1 MSYSWDG
8 RPSPYGAP
16 AYGGSGDL
24 DISRVFNDPRFAET
38 VQASVRQVATMSG
51 AFAHSSIDPRAI
63 APVPTLDTFPPRR
76 SVYPGMVIRYRF
88 AHDGIA
94 RQMWWDEAANSG
106 AGAWIAAG
114 APLYNSVLALQNVA
128 TDTVTA
134 LTDSAITVP
143 CPGDYLCVGHA
154 EMLIDTAGGV
164 ARAGAGTSALLP
176 DADTGWADD
185 ALVVGSGSGARLLS
199 VTAADLTVRIYG
211 WSDNP
216 AHTASFRRRRLIVTP
231 IELRPY

>member
-1 MSYSWDG
+1 MSYSWDS
-8 RPSPYGAP
+8 RPRRYGD
-16 AYGGSGDL
+16 SGQVDL
-24 DISRVFNDPRFAET
+24 AAVFNDPRFAET

-51 AFAHSSIDPRAI
+51 AFAHSSIDPRAVQ
-63 APVPTLDTFPPRR
+63 PVPTLDTFPPRNN
-76 SVYPGMVIRYRF
+76 VYPGMVIRYRF

-106 AGAWIAAG
+106 AGAWIVAG
-114 APLYNSVLALQNVA
+114 APLYNSVVANQDVA
-128 TDTVTA
+128 TSTVTA
-134 LTDSAITVP
+134 LTDSEITVP
-143 CPGDYLCVGHA
+143 CAGDYLCVGHTG
-154 EMLIDTAGGV
+154 MLIDTAGGV

-176 DADTGWADD
+176 DADSGWGSGSTTVA
-185 ALVVGSGSGARLLS
+185 ASGSGARLLA
-199 VTAADLTVRIYG
+199 VTAADLTVRLYG